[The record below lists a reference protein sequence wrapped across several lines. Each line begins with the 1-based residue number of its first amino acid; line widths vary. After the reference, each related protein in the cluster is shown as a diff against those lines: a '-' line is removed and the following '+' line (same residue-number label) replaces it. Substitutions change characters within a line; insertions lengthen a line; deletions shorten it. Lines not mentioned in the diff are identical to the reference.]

1 MYQFVVLMVKHM
13 TMIVND
19 RRRKFLLVILTIV
32 SDAGKSQLNVII
44 LRNEF

>member
-19 RRRKFLLVILTIV
+19 RRCEFI
-32 SDAGKSQLNVII
+32 VII
-44 LRNEF
+44 LTVARETIKVN